1 MPSTILGE
9 RAVTLPTD
17 TTANR
22 PTNTAGVLR
31 HNTTTKTIE
40 HGNGTSWIARGYP
53 GSDKN
58 NPASSAV
65 EIFDAGIRGKGFFW
79 LTASNGGVVRNF
91 CDLDTLDQDGKAGWI
106 LVAQFGNSSQWRNGG
121 NSIRE
126 PLDPHNRSLNEN
138 AQNDQWTRQ
147 WSANWGDYT
156 INRFRILVS
165 ESVNSGGTGS
175 RADWYYHFSTPCK
188 WKEVWSWGSGA
199 NKNYINDASGTSDG
213 NINASFHSGW
223 PTPVN
228 EDNATVS
235 RACMRGFNWAYNI
248 RWSYQVAQRWNNFAD
263 SSNGGTTQ
271 TNADFWTVLTT
282 PTYNPGQMYGGNG
295 VDDGS
300 LAILPSTRAV
310 ATTAGQDMDTAVAAK
325 YGYDDTGECAGY
337 ITSAGTGVV
346 ISSGGITNT
355 RRCPMWMWI
364 K

>member
-175 RADWYYHFSTPCK
+175 RADWYFHYTTACK
-188 WKEVWSWGSGA
+188 WKEVWAHSAGSSA
-199 NKNYINDASGTSDG
+199 NYINDSSGSNSF

-223 PTPVN
+223 PAPINNDGLSVP
-228 EDNATVS
+228 
-235 RACMRGFNWAYNI
+235 RPCLRGFNWAYNI
-248 RWSYQVAQRWNNFAD
+248 RWSYQIGQRWNNTAD
-263 SSNGGTTQ
+263 SAAAGTTQ
-271 TNADFWTVLTT
+271 TNPDWWTILTT
-282 PTYNPGQMYGGNG
+282 PTNYSGQMYPGNG

-300 LAILPSTRAV
+300 LAILPST
-310 ATTAGQDMDTAVAAK
+310 ATTATAAGQDIDSGSSARYGFDDTAERAAFS
-325 YGYDDTGECAGY
+325 
-337 ITSAGTGVV
+337 TSASGTADLV
-346 ISSGGITNT
+346 TNS